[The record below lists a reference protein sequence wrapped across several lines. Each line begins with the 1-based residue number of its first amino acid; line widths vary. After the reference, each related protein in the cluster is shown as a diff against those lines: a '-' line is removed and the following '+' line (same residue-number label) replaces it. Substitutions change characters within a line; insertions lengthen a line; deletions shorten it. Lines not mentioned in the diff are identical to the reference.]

1 MIKNIFVFVF
11 FSSYVQANVFPTDT
25 GVTSLNKDEVRN
37 PYNYLILS
45 PFKEEVVKKAVKLL
59 EQRRSEILDYRKVLN
74 IFYQINADQ
83 IASILNER
91 KLLLGGNPDLKTI
104 SKEELNNLYE
114 NPDVKDLTDFIIAN
128 ELSSKQIL
136 IVLFPFLRDQSLE
149 SSQIIEVLS
158 SVSFEINTLLKGE
171 DIISLFLDPS
181 IQAEGIDLKD
191 TASEDLVLK
200 PRENL
205 TIPSAEGT
213 LKFLKYMLSMI
224 KKSKAVY
231 LT

>member
-158 SVSFEINTLLKGE
+158 SVIF
-171 DIISLFLDPS
+171 
-181 IQAEGIDLKD
+181 
-191 TASEDLVLK
+191 
-200 PRENL
+200 
-205 TIPSAEGT
+205 
-213 LKFLKYMLSMI
+213 
-224 KKSKAVY
+224 
-231 LT
+231 